1 MYQFIMDFYLK
12 NKRWNM
18 NLSKTIK
25 IILIIISILILIL
38 GTILFFTN
46 KTKNNTSQTF
56 PVDVLGD
63 FPPSDIC

>member
-1 MYQFIMDFYLK
+1 
-12 NKRWNM
+12 M

-38 GTILFFTN
+38 GAILFFTN

-63 FPPSDIC
+63 FPPSNIC